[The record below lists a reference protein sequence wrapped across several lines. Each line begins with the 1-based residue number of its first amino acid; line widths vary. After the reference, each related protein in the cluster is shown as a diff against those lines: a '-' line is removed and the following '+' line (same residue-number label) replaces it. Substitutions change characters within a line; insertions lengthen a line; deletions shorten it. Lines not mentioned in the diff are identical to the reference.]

1 MDIGSY
7 IPFVLRALSSC
18 PSASRC
24 RKLSSPS
31 TIIYWTCMH
40 VGHVGLRA
48 ETHGGWFVFADHQ
61 SGLPEHVIF
70 KEQVRSTTML
80 PAIER
85 VGGKT
90 SSGDQQGGA
99 RRTGCR
105 SVSRAPRGANRR
117 HSFCHQQECN
127 CGDSLCLPQKIR
139 GRHW

>member
-1 MDIGSY
+1 
-7 IPFVLRALSSC
+7 
-18 PSASRC
+18 
-24 RKLSSPS
+24 
-31 TIIYWTCMH
+31 MH

-90 SSGDQQGGA
+90 SSGDQQGGMI
-99 RRTGCR
+99 
-105 SVSRAPRGANRR
+105 
-117 HSFCHQQECN
+117 ECPLLH
-127 CGDSLCLPQKIR
+127 GKTQRETDIDTEKD
-139 GRHW
+139 

>member
-1 MDIGSY
+1 
-7 IPFVLRALSSC
+7 
-18 PSASRC
+18 
-24 RKLSSPS
+24 
-31 TIIYWTCMH
+31 MH

-90 SSGDQQGGA
+90 SNGDQQGGRGEPDA
-99 RRTGCR
+99 ALSHERHGEPIGATPFATSRSATVVTVRAYHKRSEGGTGE
-105 SVSRAPRGANRR
+105 SRGAAARQWWDAR
-117 HSFCHQQECN
+117 C
-127 CGDSLCLPQKIR
+127 CLVVTASP
-139 GRHW
+139 